1 MSGILGFPLQGGSNP
16 QRLRGISVE
25 RDTKPGATPGA
36 QGRGSSCPHPML
48 SSPYPHEDGKPAW
61 VFLPIFPFACQHP
74 LTKTKQNKTAN
85 AGTPKGLKKRSGGCR
100 GHLRSCCQGPAPPHP
115 LGVHHE
121 DPKEQHRA
129 PMLPVSQHSPT
140 GFILLAAD
148 AAAAEQREQED
159 EQQCQ
164 EGPCPDHPHPLVGL
178 CKTGAGSAGSCP
190 GVQPP
195 APTGTHPCGRRPSE
209 GHTCRRG
216 SCRLRHSWL
225 RSGRAGR

>member
-1 MSGILGFPLQGGSNP
+1 MASGW
-16 QRLRGISVE
+16 
-25 RDTKPGATPGA
+25 DTKPGATPGA
-36 QGRGSSCPHPML
+36 QGRGSSCPHPMP
-48 SSPYPHEDGKPAW
+48 SSPYPHKDRKPAW
-61 VFLPIFPFACQHP
+61 VFLPVLPFACQHP
-74 LTKTKQNKTAN
+74 LTKNKTKQNSQCWHTE
-85 AGTPKGLKKRSGGCR
+85 GTEETLWGMPWAPQELLPG
-100 GHLRSCCQGPAPPHP
+100 SCTSAPTW
-115 LGVHHE
+115 GHHE

-129 PMLPVSQHSPT
+129 PVLPASQHSPA
-140 GFILLAAD
+140 GFVLLAAD

-159 EQQCQ
+159 EQQRQ

-190 GVQPP
+190 GALPP